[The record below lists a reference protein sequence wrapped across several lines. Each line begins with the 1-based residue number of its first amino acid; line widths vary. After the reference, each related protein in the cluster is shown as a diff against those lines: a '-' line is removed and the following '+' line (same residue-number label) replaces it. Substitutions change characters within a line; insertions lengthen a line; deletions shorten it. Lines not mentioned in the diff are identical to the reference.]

1 MGSNVADGADLGPT
15 GGATDGPFTEAD
27 VSADDTSLAGGFP
40 GCMA

>member
-1 MGSNVADGADLGPT
+1 MGSNAAAGADLGPT
-15 GGATDGPFTEAD
+15 GGATDGPCTEAG